1 MSGLFY
7 SRGVKKSSWPIAF
20 KPEKGITHGQYDALF
35 FYLQDCSGR
44 LMDIDSQ
51 GSMLEM
57 PVFIRLQAGICLVS
71 TFKCNG

>member
-1 MSGLFY
+1 
-7 SRGVKKSSWPIAF
+7 
-20 KPEKGITHGQYDALF
+20 
-35 FYLQDCSGR
+35 
-44 LMDIDSQ
+44 MDIDSQ